1 MDKALKLRVDPSV
14 TFGLNTQLKE
24 QLKWLIGTGH
34 LLPGDMLPPAGDLAD
49 LLGLN
54 RNTINSVYNQLKD
67 DGLVSI
73 QKGRGTQ
80 VLDNTH
86 VKQLRKLREPMHE
99 LFMRILDEANSKH
112 IPLNEFFTASLAYLM
127 LQEGEQANRRR
138 ILFIECEGH
147 DFPFYQTEI
156 ERITGAEVRT
166 HMLSELQS
174 EKIRDEAVARADLV
188 ITTLNHDGEV
198 KELLQGYNI
207 RIYVIGAAVA
217 MPVLLEIAQ
226 QSSASQVGFVCLGNV
241 GGQWMAS
248 RVQEAGIMN
257 ITASPLGIENAAELQ
272 ELVEQ
277 SDTVYASSAVFAQVN
292 ELAPDKTRLFPMIL
306 EKSSERLL
314 YELRQADK

>member
-1 MDKALKLRVDPSV
+1 MVKALKLRVDPSV

-24 QLKWLIGTGH
+24 QLKWLMGTGH

-99 LFMRILDEANSKH
+99 LLMRTIEEADSQH

-127 LQEGEQANRRR
+127 LHEEEQANRRR

-147 DFPFYQTEI
+147 DSPFYQNEI
-156 ERITGAEVRT
+156 ERITGAEVRM

-174 EKIRDEAVARADLV
+174 EKVRDAAIAQADLV
-188 ITTLNHDGEV
+188 ITTLNHDREV
-198 KELLQGYNI
+198 RELLQGYNI
-207 RIYVIGAAVA
+207 QVYVIGAAAA
-217 MPVLLEIAQ
+217 MPVLLEIARQ
-226 QSSASQVGFVCLGNV
+226 NSASQIGFVCLGKV
-241 GGQWMAS
+241 GGEWMAS
-248 RVQEAGIMN
+248 RVHEAGIMN
-257 ITASPLGIENAAELQ
+257 ITACPLGIENAAELQ
-272 ELVEQ
+272 ELIEQ
-277 SDTVYASSAVFAQVN
+277 SDTVYASSAVFARVN
-292 ELAPDKTRLFPMIL
+292 ELAPDKTRLFPMML
-306 EKSSERLL
+306 EKSSESLL
-314 YELRQADK
+314 YELS